1 MTLLIA
7 QGGAVDCLAPCLCL
21 APSLILSL
29 SPFSLLSSPSRCL
42 SACWPRNLLC
52 DNSCVLSAASASATP
67 SSVSLSLPPP
77 ILPSALPASHL
88 GNSPLNAHCRLMKDL
103 CGAIN
108 MKSCC
113 EMRFHLNV
121 IKHTMSLPHTA
132 LPLYLPLSPSLS
144 VSLSLTHSLFL
155 LAAGGPES
163 SFSAA
168 STSQGEYPL
177 RYYQKKGDKLKKKR
191 TLIGHGRRWAGCRKD
206 VS

>member
-7 QGGAVDCLAPCLCL
+7 QGGAVDFLAPCLCL

-29 SPFSLLSSPSRCL
+29 SPFCLLSSPSRCL

-67 SSVSLSLPPP
+67 SSVSLPPT
-77 ILPSALPASHL
+77 PAPRL

-121 IKHTMSLPHTA
+121 IKHTMSLPHSA
-132 LPLYLPLSPSLS
+132 IPPPSISISLS

-191 TLIGHGRRWAGCRKD
+191 TLIGHGRRWAGC
-206 VS
+206 

>member
-1 MTLLIA
+1 MIALLPVCA
-7 QGGAVDCLAPCLCL
+7 LLPLSFS
-21 APSLILSL
+21 PSLLPPS
-29 SPFSLLSSPSRCL
+29 SLLPLAVCPLAGRAICYAIIRAYSAQPPLQQLPHQSPSHF
-42 SACWPRNLLC
+42 
-52 DNSCVLSAASASATP
+52 
-67 SSVSLSLPPP
+67 PPP
-77 ILPSALPASHL
+77 APSALPAPHL

-144 VSLSLTHSLFL
+144 VSLSLTHPLFF

-163 SFSAA
+163 CFSAA

-177 RYYQKKGDKLKKKR
+177 RYYQKKGDKLKKSE
-191 TLIGHGRRWAGCRKD
+191 L
-206 VS
+206 

>member
-29 SPFSLLSSPSRCL
+29 SPFSFLSSPSRCL

-77 ILPSALPASHL
+77 TSPFAPHL

-132 LPLYLPLSPSLS
+132 HPLSLSISISLCLS
-144 VSLSLTHSLFL
+144 ITYSLSL
-155 LAAGGPES
+155 S
-163 SFSAA
+163 S
-168 STSQGEYPL
+168 
-177 RYYQKKGDKLKKKR
+177 RC
-191 TLIGHGRRWAGCRKD
+191 RWTRK
-206 VS
+206 